1 MTTSGSAAGVVVVDA
16 SLALK
21 WTVVEQDSD
30 IALDMLREW
39 ERDDARPTVP
49 SWFSCELANVLFRLR
64 VRGELTMAAAQANH
78 DAVMQFVTV
87 SDDNPEDARR
97 AMEIAEQTG
106 QKAVYDA
113 QYVAL
118 AERLGC
124 ELWTADDR
132 FVRAVGAA
140 LPFVHALSER

>member
-1 MTTSGSAAGVVVVDA
+1 MTTGASVNAAVVDA

-21 WTVVEQDSD
+21 WVVVEQDSTD
-30 IALDMLREW
+30 ARELLHEW
-39 ERDDARPTVP
+39 EGTDVELTVP
-49 SWFSCELANVLFRLR
+49 SWFSCELANVLFRFVLR
-64 VRGELTMAAAQANH
+64 GDLTLAEAQANH
-78 DAVMQFVTV
+78 DVVMQLVTIAG
-87 SDDNPEDARR
+87 DDPADARR

-124 ELWTADDR
+124 ELWTADER
-132 FVRAVGAA
+132 FVRTVGAA
-140 LPFVHALSER
+140 FPFVRSLSER

>member
-1 MTTSGSAAGVVVVDA
+1 MTTGERAAAPVVVDA

-30 IALDMLREW
+30 TALDVLREW
-39 ERDDARPTVP
+39 ESNDTRPTVP
-49 SWFSCELANVLFRLR
+49 SWFSCELANILFRL
-64 VRGELTMAAAQANH
+64 VLRGELTMTAAEANH
-78 DAVMQFVTV
+78 DAVMQLVTV
-87 SDDNPEDARR
+87 AGDDPADARR
-97 AMEIAEQTG
+97 AMVIAKQAD

-113 QYVAL
+113 MYVAL

-132 FVRAVGAA
+132 FVRAVKAA
-140 LPFVHALSER
+140 LPFVRSLSER